1 MGGNN
6 MAGKRKIAVI
16 VSMLLMAGGMAG
28 IARAADSESNLAA
41 GEYSTKQLLLL
52 MDKDKSGKVSRQE
65 FMDYMAAEFTRL
77 DVNKDGELDAKEL
90 SRINVRHASGPRK

>member
-16 VSMLLMAGGMAG
+16 VSTLLMVGVMAG
-28 IARAADSESNLAA
+28 IARAADRDSNLAA

-52 MDKDKSGKVSRQE
+52 MDKDKNGKVSRQE

-77 DVNKDGELDAKEL
+77 DVNKDGVLDVKEL
-90 SRINVRHASGPRK
+90 SQINVRHASGPRK